1 MNADS
6 YRQAIPDLNLSIEK
20 ATDKVPN
27 DGKYHVLR
35 NEEVLGSFRSLKQ
48 AQELYRKIVQESW
61 YKPAPVVTAK
71 SAAEIATENYL
82 AAKDLYWAE
91 SHKHRGGIGQSDNSG
106 LTVSPSAA
114 T

>member
-1 MNADS
+1 MSGDS

-48 AQELYRKIVQESW
+48 AQELYRKMVQESG
-61 YKPAPVVTAK
+61 YKPAPVVTTK
-71 SAAEIATENYL
+71 SAAEMATENYL
-82 AAKDLYWAE
+82 AAKDLYWSE
-91 SHKHRGGIGQSDNSG
+91 SHKHRGGGG
-106 LTVSPSAA
+106 RGGRGGV
-114 T
+114 